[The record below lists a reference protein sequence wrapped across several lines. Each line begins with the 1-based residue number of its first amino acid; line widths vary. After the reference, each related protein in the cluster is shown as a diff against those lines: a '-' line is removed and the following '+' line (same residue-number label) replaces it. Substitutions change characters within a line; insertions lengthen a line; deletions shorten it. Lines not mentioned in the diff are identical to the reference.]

1 MKLSEKAAY
10 LKGLAEGL
18 NIDKTTA
25 EGKLLTAMIDL
36 LGDVTDAVGEIDED
50 LEYLND
56 YVEELDEDL
65 GSVES
70 DVYGECEDGCDC
82 GCDHDHDDG
91 DWDEDC
97 DFNCDDLTRMKR
109 KTESPTQR
117 TKRSDPFRIR

>member
-18 NIDKTTA
+18 NIDKTTS
-25 EGKLLTAMIDL
+25 EGKLISAMLDL
-36 LGDVTDAVGEIDED
+36 LGDITDAVGEIDED

-70 DVYGECEDGCDC
+70 AVYGEDECECCDC
-82 GCDHDHDDG
+82 DD

-97 DFNCDDLTRMKR
+97 DYNCNECDHPCFDEDEDEA
-109 KTESPTQR
+109 ESEN
-117 TKRSDPFRIR
+117 KEEN

>member
-18 NIDKTTA
+18 SLDKTTP
-25 EGKLLTAMIDL
+25 EGKLLTAMLDL
-36 LGDVTDAVGEIDED
+36 LGDVTDAIGEIDED

-65 GSVES
+65 GEVEKAIYG
-70 DVYGECEDGCDC
+70 DDCDCDCDCCDGECE
-82 GCDHDHDDG
+82 

-97 DFNCDDLTRMKR
+97 DFNCDECDHPCFD
-109 KTESPTQR
+109 EEDEQQ
-117 TKRSDPFRIR
+117 DADAEEDAD

>member
-18 NIDKTTA
+18 SLDKTTP
-25 EGKLLTAMIDL
+25 EGKLLTAMLDL
-36 LGDVTDAVGEIDED
+36 LGDVTDAIGEIDED

-70 DVYGECEDGCDC
+70 AVYGEDDCDC
-82 GCDHDHDDG
+82 DCCHDEDDE

-97 DFNCDDLTRMKR
+97 DFNCDECDHPCFDEDEEAG
-109 KTESPTQR
+109 ESEE
-117 TKRSDPFRIR
+117 KEEN

>member
-18 NIDKTTA
+18 SLDKTTP
-25 EGKLLTAMIDL
+25 EGKLLTAMLDL
-36 LGDVTDAVGEIDED
+36 LGDVTDAIGEIDED

-65 GSVES
+65 GEVEKAIYG
-70 DVYGECEDGCDC
+70 DDCDCDCDCDCCDGECE
-82 GCDHDHDDG
+82 

-97 DFNCDDLTRMKR
+97 DFNCDECDHPCFD
-109 KTESPTQR
+109 EEDEQQ
-117 TKRSDPFRIR
+117 DADAEEDAD

>member
-18 NIDKTTA
+18 SLDKTTP
-25 EGKLLTAMIDL
+25 EGKLLTAMLDL
-36 LGDVTDAVGEIDED
+36 LGDVTDAIGEIDED

-65 GSVES
+65 GEVEKAI
-70 DVYGECEDGCDC
+70 YGDDCDCDCDCCDDECE
-82 GCDHDHDDG
+82 

-97 DFNCDDLTRMKR
+97 GCNCDECDHPCFDD
-109 KTESPTQR
+109 EDEQQ
-117 TKRSDPFRIR
+117 DADAEE